1 MHDKS
6 EVATMFENF
15 YTMNS
20 TQYDSNIQF
29 LRTDNGTEYFN
40 ETLNNFLL
48 KKGMLHQSSC
58 VNTPQQNGVPKRK
71 NRHLLEIARSLLFAS
86 NVPKRFWGD
95 ALLTSCFLINRMP
108 SKLLQFQT
116 PLQTLQNFFLE
127 NRIFSELDLLIF
139 GCTAFVH
146 LRDPSLS
153 KLDARSCKCI
163 FLGYSSVQKGYRCYS
178 FEKRKY
184 FLSKDVTFI
193 ENTFFFKQNPNQG
206 EISLDPVKDSNF

>member
-15 YTMNS
+15 YTMIS

-116 PLQTLQNFFLE
+116 PLQTLQIFFLE